1 MMVEINERYM
11 IDYGIGR
18 LMINA
23 VFESLFKS
31 KMNEKE

>member
-23 VFESLFKS
+23 VLNLYSIVK
-31 KMNEKE
+31 